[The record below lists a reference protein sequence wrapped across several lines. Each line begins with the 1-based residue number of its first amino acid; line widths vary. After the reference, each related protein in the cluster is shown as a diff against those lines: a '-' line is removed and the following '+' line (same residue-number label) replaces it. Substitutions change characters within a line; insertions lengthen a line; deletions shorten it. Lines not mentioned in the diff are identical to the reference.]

1 MPLNIKEA
9 LAFAAEI
16 LKKGNIQAPVREA
29 GALLAYVLKKDLSYI
44 YAHPEENL
52 PGSIEGEFLKAVEK
66 RGSRMPFQYI
76 TNHQEFMSLDFYVD
90 ESCLV
95 PRPETEILVEAALN
109 VVKKYE
115 KPIRVLDIGTGSGAI
130 AVSIAYYDRNTVVDA
145 IDISESAL
153 NTAMKNA
160 KRHKVLDRISFINRD
175 FMHFAAKEPYRV
187 IISNPPYIPRDE
199 IKNLMPEV
207 ADYEPVIALDGGTDG
222 LDFYRAIASGLK
234 NLLTPDG
241 TVLTEVGAGQHA
253 MVRGLFEKEGMSVLV
268 LKDLAGID
276 RVVVGSLSET
286 FFL

>member
-241 TVLTEVGAGQHA
+241 TVLTEVGAGSMPWSA
-253 MVRGLFEKEGMSVLV
+253 GFSKKKECP
-268 LKDLAGID
+268 
-276 RVVVGSLSET
+276 
-286 FFL
+286 FWC